1 MCCTVGDDGMDWG
14 QAEGKSKQLPPFVL
28 YLVSENM
35 AGVGEQRI
43 VLWICV
49 RSCRT
54 ASVRQRQWIR
64 SPGWRWDETINH

>member
-35 AGVGEQRI
+35 AGVGERRI

-49 RSCRT
+49 RFCR
-54 ASVRQRQWIR
+54 AAPVKQRQ
-64 SPGWRWDETINH
+64 

>member
-28 YLVSENM
+28 YLVSQNM

-43 VLWICV
+43 VLWICA

-54 ASVRQRQWIR
+54 APVKTVIW
-64 SPGWRWDETINH
+64 SPGRCWDEAINH

>member
-14 QAEGKSKQLPPFVL
+14 QAEGKSEQLPPFVL

-35 AGVGEQRI
+35 AGVGERRI
-43 VLWICV
+43 VLCMCV

-54 ASVRQRQWIR
+54 ASAETAMW
-64 SPGWRWDETINH
+64 SPGWRWDETMNR